1 MRHSRNHSGKGIDLF
16 VVEGVSIHDRLQA
29 AADRAVP
36 GHWEGDL
43 ISGSANTHIA
53 TLVERKSRY
62 TVLAKIRGKDTN
74 SVISGI
80 LREVGKLPATLWE
93 SITWDRGDEIAD
105 HKRLKLEKNIDVHIF
120 DPQSPWQRGTN
131 KTTDRLL
138 RQYLPKKTDL
148 SIYTQSDLNRIAKK
162 LNQRPRKT
170 LEYKTPADV
179 LSRVQ

>member
-1 MRHSRNHSGKGIDLF
+1 M
-16 VVEGVSIHDRLQA
+16 SIHDRLQA

-74 SVISGI
+74 SVISGT
-80 LREVGKLPATLWE
+80 LREVGKLPDTLWE

-105 HKRLKLEKNIDVHIF
+105 HKRLK
-120 DPQSPWQRGTN
+120 S
-131 KTTDRLL
+131 
-138 RQYLPKKTDL
+138 KKILMFVSLTHRAHGKEERTKL
-148 SIYTQSDLNRIAKK
+148 QIA
-162 LNQRPRKT
+162 
-170 LEYKTPADV
+170 Y
-179 LSRVQ
+179 

>member
-1 MRHSRNHSGKGIDLF
+1 
-16 VVEGVSIHDRLQA
+16 VVDGRSIHDRLQA

-62 TVLAKIRGKDTN
+62 TVLGKIRGKDTN

-80 LREVGKLPATLWE
+80 LREVGKLPDTLWE

-105 HKRLKLEKNIDVHIF
+105 HKRLK
-120 DPQSPWQRGTN
+120 S
-131 KTTDRLL
+131 
-138 RQYLPKKTDL
+138 KKILMFVSLTHRAHGKEERTKL
-148 SIYTQSDLNRIAKK
+148 QIA
-162 LNQRPRKT
+162 
-170 LEYKTPADV
+170 Y
-179 LSRVQ
+179 